1 MDLGRL
7 AAGVLHRAER
17 ETAPAAFA
25 AAELRRYLALLF
37 GTAPTERPVAG
48 GSGTWLRLT
57 LTDDIVSR
65 AAGLPE
71 AGAEWAIVPDAGG
84 VTITAAAPR
93 GLVAGVYA
101 LLEAVGCEWSADGR
115 ERLPPAPS
123 REVRAIEGRPAFAR
137 RAWASDLGTW
147 HYGVPARLAERLPS
161 DVAFIDWMARRG
173 ATGLLFIR
181 AANDTQWSVP
191 ELVPELERRGLTL
204 ELGGH
209 VLTELLP
216 RALFAEHP
224 EYFPMIEGARSDLG
238 NLCPSSGALA
248 VVTETARAAFAG
260 TTDVHVWGLDT
271 MGGGWCGCDRCRL
284 LTPSD
289 QALLVCNAVA
299 EALGNDVR
307 VFHLAYHDT
316 LEAPRTVRPLPGVTA
331 EFAPRE
337 RCYAHALDDAGCD
350 TNRRCRA
357 AFEQHLERFS
367 SVHVFEYYGD
377 AILFGGC
384 AVPLVDVCAADLAYY
399 QRAGAGGVSCL
410 TFGRFSLLAHGTN
423 VEAFA
428 RGAIRP
434 ADARTGRAT
443 HCARRFGPGA
453 DPMRRYVAALEAAM
467 ARVVTYGDIKVPP
480 AREAV
485 RVALGHVLD
494 AVPELRSLLQ
504 DAVSAGAPDAELA
517 AERTLLEYTVATL
530 AALRGWLDAVVAQPG
545 GADAEH
551 AVTALTEAVELLG
564 TVPIELKGTWGA
576 YDLEIANA
584 FYAATLRSRLV
595 TARPETHVSG
605 RSQTRA

>member
-7 AAGVLHRAER
+7 AAGVLYRAER

-25 AAELRRYLALLF
+25 AAELRRYLARIF
-37 GTAPTERPVAG
+37 GAAPVERRVAVSAPVFLSL
-48 GSGTWLRLT
+48 GSPDAVLSAAMRLH
-57 LTDDIVSR
+57 
-65 AAGLPE
+65 G
-71 AGAEWAIVPDAGG
+71 AGAEWAIVPDTGG
-84 VTITAAAPR
+84 LTITAWKPR
-93 GLVAGVYA
+93 GLLAAVYA
-101 LLEAVGCEWSADGR
+101 LLEAVGCEWSPDGR
-115 ERLPPAPS
+115 ERLPAARPAAVP
-123 REVRAIEGRPAFAR
+123 AIEGRYAFAR

-161 DVAFIDWMARRG
+161 DVAFIDWMAKRG

-224 EYFPMIEGARSDLG
+224 EYFPMIDGARSDFG
-238 NLCPSSGALA
+238 NVCPSSGALA
-248 VVTETARAAFAG
+248 VVAEAARAAFAG
-260 TTDVHVWGLDT
+260 ATDVHLWGLDA
-271 MGGGWCGCDRCRL
+271 MGGGWCGCDRCRA

-299 EALGNDVR
+299 DALGGDVR

-316 LEAPRTVRPLPGVTA
+316 LEAPAAVRPLPSVVS

-350 TNRRCRA
+350 TNRRYRA
-357 AFEQHLERFS
+357 AFEEHLDLFAGR
-367 SVHVFEYYGD
+367 VHAFEYYGD

-399 QRAGAGGVSCL
+399 RRAGACGVSCL
-410 TFGRFSLLAHGTN
+410 TFGRYSLLALGTN
-423 VEAFA
+423 LEAFA
-428 RGAIRP
+428 RGALRP
-434 ADARTGRAT
+434 GDARTARAA

-504 DAVSAGAPDAELA
+504 DAVTAGAPDAELA
-517 AERTLLEYTVATL
+517 AERALLEYTVATL

-551 AVTALTEAVELLG
+551 AVTALTEAVELLR

-595 TARPETHVSG
+595 TAR
-605 RSQTRA
+605 